1 MEPWPGSLRRE
12 WRIPSW
18 SSGSLAE
25 PGLGERVVLGALSA
39 DPFSTVLGGA
49 WER

>member
-1 MEPWPGSLRRE
+1 MEPWPGGLRRE
-12 WRIPSW
+12 WRIPSG

-25 PGLGERVVLGALSA
+25 PGLGERVVLGA

-49 WER
+49 WKR